1 MRGICRGRPLLA
13 VLLLTA
19 AVSTSPVD
27 GRGPAPLTVIVVNDM
42 HCSSCAKKIAGRLYR
57 VPGVARV
64 ATSLKQNRAFVT
76 AQQSREPSPR
86 ALWEAVEQ
94 AGFQPVEM
102 SGPGGTFREKPA
114 S

>member
-1 MRGICRGRPLLA
+1 MTSENLKPVESPRPDARAFRLSHNGR
-13 VLLLTA
+13 LLTNR
-19 AVSTSPVD
+19 D
-27 GRGPAPLTVIVVNDM
+27 GRVI
-42 HCSSCAKKIAGRLYR
+42 YR